1 MSSYVDNVKKNVA
14 GQGRVSQLRD
24 EADQVGN
31 IYEVRHRKKTA
42 KYWAPC
48 PGAGDAAAHE
58 TAADSDGQTRPGRG
72 GCPAVNVL
80 Q

>member
-42 KYWAPC
+42 KY
-48 PGAGDAAAHE
+48 
-58 TAADSDGQTRPGRG
+58 
-72 GCPAVNVL
+72 
-80 Q
+80 